1 MMLRM
6 MAVVMLAALALVA
19 PEARGGQER
28 GVDLVEWDALEVD
41 KLYMIRETVHAQAS
55 YRTQRLGL
63 WRFDGGGVFKVHE
76 RLSHDGDLWYRM
88 QWIKPDTI
96 GDSEDI
102 LGWTKAEELR
112 GHGVHEL
119 R

>member
-1 MMLRM
+1 MKRKPWNVAL
-6 MAVVMLAALALVA
+6 AVVAVTLALVVVA
-19 PEARGGQER
+19 GAAER
-28 GVDLVEWDALEVD
+28 RVDWDDLRVGR
-41 KLYMIRETVHAQAS
+41 LYMIRTTVHAQAS

-76 RLSHDGDLWYRM
+76 RLFHEGDLWYRM

-102 LGWTKAEELR
+102 LGWTKAVGLR
-112 GHGVHEL
+112 GHEAYEL